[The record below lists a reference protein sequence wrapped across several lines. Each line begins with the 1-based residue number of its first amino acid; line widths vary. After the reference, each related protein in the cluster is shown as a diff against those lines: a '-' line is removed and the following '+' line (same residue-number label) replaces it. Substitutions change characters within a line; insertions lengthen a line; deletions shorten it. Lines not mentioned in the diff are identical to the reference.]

1 MRAIGACAP
10 RKAARQRRGDARS
23 ARTGNVATLSP
34 ATRHRRVVRRA
45 ACHTARVSRPIV
57 LAFPGQGSLEPGVG
71 RPWADRDAFA
81 AVRAVGDASGIDVAH
96 LVVDGDLDDLVATE
110 HAQLAT
116 LALSLCVLDA
126 TGLQPDADLALG
138 HSLGEYTALVA
149 AGVVQRDAAA
159 RLVAVRGAAMRD
171 AAAAVPG
178 GLVAMLGGDAAL
190 AEAACE
196 QVDGAYVANLN
207 GPGQVVLGG
216 RTDVLASLADR
227 ARELGFRR
235 AIPLRVA
242 GAFHTPLMAPAAA
255 ALAPAL
261 QQAAFEKGTMG
272 VLANVDGAVHED
284 PAEWPALLLRQLTTT
299 VDFHACVLGLPTG
312 AAVVECGPGGVLKG
326 LIARI
331 RDDLDVVSVGT
342 PGDLGAVAGVR

>member
-1 MRAIGACAP
+1 MSARVVVVTGASRGIGLACADWF
-10 RKAARQRRGDARS
+10 AERGDA
-23 ARTGNVATLSP
+23 VAALS
-34 ATRHRRVVRRA
+34 
-45 ACHTARVSRPIV
+45 
-57 LAFPGQGSLEPGVG
+57 
-71 RPWADRDAFA
+71 
-81 AVRAVGDASGIDVAH
+81 ASGTE
-96 LVVDGDLDDLVATE
+96 VDGA
-110 HAQLAT
+110 
-116 LALSLCVLDA
+116 ALSLRCDVADPSAVGEAFTEVEAALGECAVLVANAGITDDQLTLRMGDEAWRRVLD
-126 TGLQPDADLALG
+126 
-138 HSLGEYTALVA
+138 V
-149 AGVVQRDAAA
+149 
-159 RLVAVRGAAMRD
+159 
-171 AAAAVPG
+171 
-178 GLVAMLGGDAAL
+178 
-190 AEAACE
+190 
-196 QVDGAYVANLN
+196 NL
-207 GPGQVVLGG
+207 
-216 RTDVLASLADR
+216 S
-227 ARELGFRR
+227 
-235 AIPLRVA
+235 